1 MKKDKQ
7 KRLES
12 AGWRVGSTTDFLGL
26 SEEEAK
32 LVELKLRLAQYLR
45 ERRTR
50 NKLSQQAVATKIRSS
65 QSRVAKMEAA
75 DSSVSIELILRS
87 LFSLGATH
95 KEVARVIAA

>member
-1 MKKDKQ
+1 MKKEKQ

-26 SEEEAK
+26 SEEETK
-32 LVELKLRLAQYLR
+32 MVELKLRLARYLR

-50 NKLSQQAVATKIRSS
+50 KKL
-65 QSRVAKMEAA
+65 QSRVAKMEAG
-75 DSSVSIELILRS
+75 DSSVSIELILKS